1 MAQLGNDPEQLD
13 QLSKKFEQEAQQ
25 IQQATQQISSQVQST
40 WWKGPDAERFKSEW
54 NGTYAAQLRKI
65 SEALKQVGTTVR
77 KQAQQQRQ
85 TSSA

>member
-13 QLSKKFEQEAQQ
+13 HLSKKFEQEAQQ
-25 IQQATQQISSQVQST
+25 IAQATQQISSQVNSV
-40 WWKGPDAERFKSEW
+40 WWKGPDADRFRNEW
-54 NGTYAAQLRKI
+54 EGQFSAQLKKI
-65 SEALKQVGTTVR
+65 AEALRQTGTIVR